1 MWRENARKT
10 KDPLFEFWR
19 ALFLSPFSNLNF
31 TEEFISRFQTL
42 SSFALIQ
49 KQVSERAQDDV
60 KLEIEMERES
70 NDLPPSVRN
79 EIIASRSA
87 VVVITIFYLY
97 NRFDTNI
104 DFTIAEWYRPHTR
117 GASACYYSFSFL
129 ARRVKQQVIN

>member
-1 MWRENARKT
+1 MIDLDPVPIVKFLMWRENARKT

-19 ALFLSPFSNLNF
+19 AHFLSPFSNLNF

-70 NDLPPSVRN
+70 NDLPPSSLRYS
-79 EIIASRSA
+79 IFTIDLIRTFISRSPSG
-87 VVVITIFYLY
+87 II
-97 NRFDTNI
+97 
-104 DFTIAEWYRPHTR
+104 PTR
-117 GASACYYSFSFL
+117 EVHRCATTHSLFSCSSSETAS
-129 ARRVKQQVIN
+129 N

>member
-70 NDLPPSVRN
+70 NDLPPSSLRYS
-79 EIIASRSA
+79 IFTIDLIRTFISRSPSG
-87 VVVITIFYLY
+87 II
-97 NRFDTNI
+97 
-104 DFTIAEWYRPHTR
+104 PTR
-117 GASACYYSFSFL
+117 EVHRCATTHSLFL
-129 ARRVKQQVIN
+129 LVE